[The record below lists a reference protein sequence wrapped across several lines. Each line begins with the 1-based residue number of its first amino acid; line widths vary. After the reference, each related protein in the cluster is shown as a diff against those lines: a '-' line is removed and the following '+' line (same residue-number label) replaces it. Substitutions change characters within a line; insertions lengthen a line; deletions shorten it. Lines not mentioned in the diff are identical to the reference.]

1 VHLYLRGNISAACG
15 GFLMATLNEL
25 LADQKRLEGLVV
37 WLENKDRLSHDGL
50 NALGK
55 ARADL
60 WAVKE
65 QIAARTV

>member
-1 VHLYLRGNISAACG
+1 
-15 GFLMATLNEL
+15 MTTLDEL

-37 WLENKDRLSHDGL
+37 WLENKDRLGREGVNS
-50 NALGK
+50 LGK

-65 QIAARTV
+65 QIAASTVQAMQRQCT

>member
-1 VHLYLRGNISAACG
+1 
-15 GFLMATLNEL
+15 MATLNEL

-37 WLENKDRLSHDGL
+37 WLENKDRLGREGVNS
-50 NALGK
+50 LGK

-65 QIAARTV
+65 QIAKEGCGE

>member
-1 VHLYLRGNISAACG
+1 
-15 GFLMATLNEL
+15 MTTLDEL

-37 WLENKDRLSHDGL
+37 WLENKDRLGREGV